1 MNRKSG
7 VDVGGV
13 TVLVLWLSTFLFGGI
28 LFLLYWLGKGIFN
41 VLAWVFMFP
50 GTKYSGDV
58 PKRSQVVY
66 ETIEEEADEP
76 QNVQEEN
83 KTRLS
88 PQEVAYILGQVTKG
102 YNDPNKIDKNV
113 KAILKEGENK

>member
-1 MNRKSG
+1 MNRRSG

-13 TVLVLWLSTFLFGGI
+13 TVLVLWLSTILFGGI

-41 VLAWVFMFP
+41 FLAWVFMFP

-58 PKRSQVVY
+58 PKHSKVVY
-66 ETIEEEADEP
+66 DTIEEEVEEP
-76 QNVQEEN
+76 QKVQEEN
-83 KTRLS
+83 KTHLS
-88 PQEVAYILGQVTKG
+88 PQEVAYILNQVTNG
-102 YNDPNKIDKNV
+102 YNNPSQIDKNV

>member
-1 MNRKSG
+1 MNRRSG

-13 TVLVLWLSTFLFGGI
+13 TVLVLGLSTILFGGI

-41 VLAWVFMFP
+41 FLAWVFMFP

-58 PKRSQVVY
+58 SKRSQVVS
-66 ETIEEEADEP
+66 ESIEEVEEP
-76 QNVQEEN
+76 QAVQEKN

-88 PQEVAYILGQVTKG
+88 PQEAAYILNKVTKV
-102 YNDPNKIDKNV
+102 YNNPSQIDKNV
-113 KAILKEGENK
+113 KAILKEGAI

>member
-1 MNRKSG
+1 MNRRSG

-13 TVLVLWLSTFLFGGI
+13 TVLVLWLSTILFGGI

-41 VLAWVFMFP
+41 FLAWVFMFP

-58 PKRSQVVY
+58 PKHSKVVND
-66 ETIEEEADEP
+66 TIEEEVEEP
-76 QNVQEEN
+76 QKVQEEN

-88 PQEVAYILGQVTKG
+88 PQEVAYVLNQVTKG
-102 YNDPNKIDKNV
+102 YNNPSQIDKNV
-113 KAILKEGENK
+113 KAILKKGEI

>member
-1 MNRKSG
+1 MDRKSG

-13 TVLVLWLSTFLFGGI
+13 TVLVLWLSTILFGGI
-28 LFLLYWLGKGIFN
+28 LFLLYWLGKAIFN
-41 VLAWVFMFP
+41 FLAWVFMFP

-58 PKRSQVVY
+58 PKRKRVVY
-66 ETIEEEADEP
+66 ETIEEEVEEP

-88 PQEVAYILGQVTKG
+88 PQEVAYILNQVTNG
-102 YNDPNKIDKNV
+102 YNNPSQIDKNV
-113 KAILKEGENK
+113 KAILKEGEI